1 MRTNIVI
8 DPGLLD
14 AAMRAGTYK
23 TKEPRNQETKKDAVE
38 AGLKLLARQAAYREV
53 LRWEG
58 KLPWAHDTHADTTA
72 DTTADTHADT
82 TGDRIGRTA
91 ASTTNP
97 AGTHIGT
104 AADAADPAH
113 GATVRFTGDGSV
125 HAPPPS
131 VQQKPVPNLRR
142 PRG

>member
-14 AAMRAGTYK
+14 ASMRAGPY
-23 TKEPRNQETKKDAVE
+23 RTKKDAVE
-38 AGLKLLARQAAYREV
+38 ASAKLLARQAAYREV

-58 KLPWAHDTHADTTA
+58 KLPWAHDTH
-72 DTTADTHADT
+72 ADTHADT

-104 AADAADPAH
+104 AADAAALAH